1 MTSPI
6 GSMQD
11 KSTLVLDGGINFRDF
26 GGLPAAD
33 GRHIRFG
40 RLFRSGDLHRLT
52 ARDCDTLAALPL
64 NSILDYRDKD
74 ESQLKPDRLW
84 TGVEYHSIPANPQ
97 GVLVNGNLEKLIA
110 DMLSDIDA
118 KTWMCEFYRRLPF
131 ANPAY
136 KKLVSLLLSQPE
148 GAIVQHCTFGKDRTG
163 VGSALI
169 LFALGADEETVMAD
183 YLRSQKTLADYRES
197 VLTEYAPRISQSA
210 LQQLSALLVANPD
223 FLQAAIEEIVHRYGS
238 VNTWL
243 KEDYQLDK
251 DRLTQLREHYL
262 E

>member
-6 GSMQD
+6 GSTQD

-33 GRHIRFG
+33 GRHIKFG

-84 TGVEYHSIPANPQ
+84 AGVEYHSIPANPQ

-183 YLRSQKTLADYRES
+183 YLSTEEVLAPYRES
-197 VLTEYAPRISQSA
+197 VLAQYATTMSQPA
-210 LQQLSALLVANPD
+210 LQQLSALLRANPD
-223 FLQAAIEEIVHRYGS
+223 FLRAAILAITERYGS
-238 VNTWL
+238 VAEWL
-243 KEDYQLDK
+243 KRDYGLE
-251 DRLTQLREHYL
+251 RESCSVLYHHYL